1 MVTPDA
7 LFEKILT
14 TEILLAMDGI
24 IPSFSE
30 LKFRL
35 TTTLDQLCHSL
46 IAAGAPEEDVD
57 RLCKIIC
64 ICIDMRARTLLA
76 RQTLSWEGNELTHH
90 YYGYQNE
97 PVAIAETLEKLLRQ
111 PACHLDQY
119 AQQLL
124 FLLRPLFPTD
134 CDLQALWF
142 NRETVIPH
150 AIAGNSTASFDLPPS
165 GGWLHRSRTLFF
177 SVILFMAVLS
187 GLWLWCAHVLSEQ
200 Y

>member
-46 IAAGAPEEDVD
+46 IVAGAPEEDVD

-64 ICIDMRARTLLA
+64 LCIDTRARTHLTPQA
-76 RQTLSWEGNELTHH
+76 LSWEGNALTHH
-90 YYGYQNE
+90 YYGYQDE

-119 AQQLL
+119 AQRLL
-124 FLLRPLFPTD
+124 FLLMPLSPAD
-134 CDLQALWF
+134 RALQALRF
-142 NRETVIPH
+142 NRETVIPP
-150 AIAGNSTASFDLPPS
+150 AIAGNSTTSFDLPPS
-165 GGWLHRSRTLFF
+165 GNWFHRSRTLFV
-177 SVILFMAVLS
+177 SVILFMAALS